1 VGYDAVVVVG
11 GDEVVV
17 LFCSGGIFNGT
28 GALVFGDVC
37 YLQQAFQVMVVGN
50 GCCFI
55 L

>member
-37 YLQQAFQVMVVGN
+37 CLQQAFQVMVVGN